1 MSLLTV
7 CQRLQDSAFAT
18 SLLESQ
24 YMWLIVESAHVL
36 GLALSV
42 GLIVITDLRLI
53 GQFRR
58 REPVSEVL
66 QALRPWLLAGFAL
79 MFVTGGLLFISEAAK
94 VIVIPWFKLKM
105 LFLLLAGINALW
117 FELKLGR
124 KLAAWDT
131 LASPPMGAKIAGWT
145 SLACWTAV
153 IFLGRW
159 VAYAHT

>member
-1 MSLLTV
+1 MSLFDV

-24 YMWLIVESAHVL
+24 YMWLIIESAHVL
-36 GLALSV
+36 GLSFSV

-66 QALRPWLLAGFAL
+66 ETLRPWLLTGFAL
-79 MFVTGGLLFISEAAK
+79 MFVTGALLFISEAAK

-105 LFLLLAGINALW
+105 LLLLLAGINALW
-117 FELKLGR
+117 FELNLGR
-124 KLAAWDT
+124 KLSAWDT
-131 LASPPMGAKIAGWT
+131 LASPPIGAKIAGWT
-145 SLACWTAV
+145 SLVCWTAV